1 MYITVFKRQEIPVPE
16 CSARYPAQVLV
27 GEMCSLNEVDQCGD
41 HMTCVQ
47 VSSSSYRHLHHVLSL
62 TFAKLDLL
70 FEGRNLSQ
78 YSGGGRVSF
87 VWLLAGA
94 GDPGFT
100 LLVYD

>member
-1 MYITVFKRQEIPVPE
+1 MPE

-27 GEMCSLNEVDQCGD
+27 GEMCSTNEVDQCGD

-47 VSSSSYRHLHHVLSL
+47 VSSYPHLHYVLSL
-62 TFAKLDLL
+62 TFTKLDLL
-70 FEGRNLSQ
+70 FEARNLSQ
-78 YSGGGRVSF
+78 YSGGGRVSSYVGC
-87 VWLLAGA
+87 VWLVAGA

>member
-47 VSSSSYRHLHHVLSL
+47 VSH
-62 TFAKLDLL
+62 
-70 FEGRNLSQ
+70 Q
-78 YSGGGRVSF
+78 
-87 VWLLAGA
+87 
-94 GDPGFT
+94 
-100 LLVYD
+100 

>member
-1 MYITVFKRQEIPVPE
+1 MPE

-27 GEMCSLNEVDQCGD
+27 GEMCSTNEVDQCGD

-47 VSSSSYRHLHHVLSL
+47 VSSYPHLHISSVSHLPSL
-62 TFAKLDLL
+62 TYYLRPAICVRAPVA
-70 FEGRNLSQ
+70 ESAPVGC
-78 YSGGGRVSF
+78 